1 MKKRSLF
8 FTLILF
14 FVPITFVN
22 VVMPVD
28 AKIYVAGHKG
38 LVGSAIVR
46 KLEDEGYTNIIT
58 RTSKEL
64 DLRSQEEVDKFFQEE
79 KPEYIF
85 LAAAKVG
92 GIKANSDYSAD
103 FIYDN
108 LSIEINTIHNA
119 YKYGT
124 KKLLFL
130 GSSCIYPRD
139 CSQPIKEEYL
149 LAGSLEKTNDAYAVA
164 KIAGIKMCQ
173 SYNKQHKTKFISC
186 MPTNLYGP
194 GDNFNLQSSHVL
206 PALIAKFCTAKEEN
220 LPFVEIWGSGL
231 PKREFLHVDD
241 LADACL
247 FLMNNYEGDEIVN
260 VGCGEDISILELSK
274 LIQCTIGYQGGLIFD
289 RSKPDGTPR
298 KLLDISKIQQIGW
311 SPKILLEEGLKT
323 TIDWYLE
330 KKTAG
335 EIKQ

>member
-1 MKKRSLF
+1 MKIRSLF
-8 FTLILF
+8 FSLILF
-14 FVPITFVN
+14 FIPVTFVN
-22 VVMPVD
+22 GEIAFD
-28 AKIYVAGHKG
+28 AKVYVAGHKG

-92 GIKANSDYSAD
+92 GIKANSDYPAD

-108 LSIEINTIHNA
+108 LSIEINVIHSA
-119 YKYGT
+119 YKYGA

-139 CSQPIKEEYL
+139 CPQPIKEKYL
-149 LAGSLEKTNDAYAVA
+149 LSGSLEKSNDAYAVA

-173 SYNKQHKTKFISC
+173 SYNRQHKTKFISC

-194 GDNFNLQSSHVL
+194 GDNFNLQTSHVL
-206 PALIAKFCTAKEEN
+206 PALIAKFCTAKEKQFS
-220 LPFVEIWGSGL
+220 FVEIWGSGL
-231 PKREFLHVDD
+231 PRREFLHVDD

-260 VGCGEDISILELSK
+260 IGCGEDISILELSK
-274 LIQCTIGYQGGLIFD
+274 LIQSTINFQGGLIFD
-289 RSKPDGTPR
+289 QSKPDGTPR
-298 KLLDISKIQQIGW
+298 KLLDISKIEQMGW
-311 SPKILLEEGLKT
+311 TPKISLEEGLKT

-330 KKTAG
+330 KKTVG

>member
-14 FVPITFVN
+14 LTPMTFVN
-22 VVMPVD
+22 SEIPFN

-38 LVGSAIVR
+38 LVGSAIIR
-46 KLEDEGYTNIIT
+46 RLENEGYTNILI

-64 DLRSQEEVDKFFQEE
+64 DLRSQKAVEIFFQEE

-92 GIKANSDYSAD
+92 GIKANSDYPAD

-108 LSIEINTIHNA
+108 LSIEINVIHNA
-119 YKYGT
+119 YKHGA

-130 GSSCIYPRD
+130 GSSCIYPRE
-139 CSQPIKEEYL
+139 CPQPIKEEYL
-149 LAGSLEKTNDAYAVA
+149 LSGALEKTNDSYAVA

-173 SYNKQHKTKFISC
+173 AYNTQHKTKFISC

-206 PALIAKFCTAKEEN
+206 PALIAKFCTAKEKQ

-247 FLMNNYEGDEIVN
+247 FLMDNYEGDEIVN
-260 VGCGEDISILELSK
+260 IGCGKDISILELSK
-274 LIQCTIGYQGGLIFD
+274 LLHSTINYQGGIIFD
-289 RSKPDGTPR
+289 QSKPDGTPR
-298 KLLDISKIQQIGW
+298 KLLDTSKIRHMGW
-311 SPKILLEEGLKT
+311 TPKISLEEGLKS

-330 KKTAG
+330 KQTVG